1 MALSDYKK
9 KLLHQ
14 QILDE
19 PDTFVGGC
27 DLIED
32 VLPIV
37 EDNHIVTKRQYVP
50 AVNKLFDEILVNAR
64 RSNYTLA
71 RIQRTN
77 YDSHY

>member
-9 KLLHQ
+9 KPLHQ

-37 EDNHIVTKRQYVP
+37 EDNHIVTKTCQYVP

-64 RSNYTLA
+64 DQITRL
-71 RIQRTN
+71 
-77 YDSHY
+77 